1 MTYKNFTQKA
11 QEAIQ
16 SAQALALEYGSPQI
30 EQAHLLAV
38 LLEQEDGLIPQLVRA
53 WGLTPQV

>member
-1 MTYKNFTQKA
+1 MTNKNFTQKA

-30 EQAHLLAV
+30 EQALAMAEHLEAR
-38 LLEQEDGLIPQLVRA
+38 LEANGKCKDSK
-53 WGLTPQV
+53 